1 MMTFRWLIL
10 RLFWSLLL
18 LFLLAFP
25 LLWLLHEVLFPGV
38 ALADGLIILLF
49 WILLFAG
56 VDLFLSRLGANR
68 FSLLAEAGREAIAKN
83 ENEQAENVLA
93 LMQSLFS
100 SGLPAVNFQQK
111 VKHRL
116 LRQYFSFYAAH
127 LEKERNR
134 EQVREAWREGI
145 RAEEGYE
152 LLKNYILQQPALTLP
167 TIDLAEE
174 LLERQPDDGDLLAFM
189 TRQYLRDR
197 QTHFRAE
204 HIFRHYLSRN
214 GPLVPEIISLCLGRL
229 LSRHA
234 GRRQDDFAAWCYVR
248 AFQHGEAKNAGLRQ
262 LLHETHQRFQRMG
275 RHDALANA
283 VTTIARDFSPEE
295 IAGWTV
301 AGQEKQTAS
310 LRFRA
315 ARIIFYLQ
323 QQLLKLYSRLRE
335 QRRWVYSLIGAII
348 LIGAGYFALSSK
360 PAKVQP
366 QTASAPQE
374 DTTTVYFALQVG
386 AMRSTQIAEDEAEKL
401 RRRGLEVH
409 VIKPAPSQRL
419 HRIRVGKY
427 RSKPAAQMAADSLK
441 AAGLVRDYF
450 VTEYEKP

>member
-1 MMTFRWLIL
+1 MLTFRWFIL
-10 RLFWSLLL
+10 RLFWSLFL

-25 LLWLLHEVLFPGV
+25 LLWLLHEVAFPGV
-38 ALADGLIILLF
+38 ALADGFLILLF

-56 VDLFLSRLGANR
+56 VSLFLSRLGANR
-68 FSLLAEAGREAIAKN
+68 FSLLETAGREAIAKN
-83 ENEQAENVLA
+83 DNAELENVLA
-93 LMQSLFS
+93 LMQSLFT
-100 SGLPAVNFQQK
+100 SGLPALNFQQK
-111 VKHRL
+111 VKRRL
-116 LRQYFSFYAAH
+116 LRQYFAFYAAH
-127 LEKERNR
+127 LETERNR
-134 EQVREAWREGI
+134 EQIRAAWREDI
-145 RAEEGYE
+145 RAEEAYE

-174 LLERQPDDGDLLAFM
+174 LLEHQPDDSDLLTFM

-204 HIFRHYLSRN
+204 HIYRHYLSRN

-229 LSRHA
+229 LRL
-234 GRRQDDFAAWCYVR
+234 RRQDDFAAWCYIR
-248 AFQHGEAKNAGLRQ
+248 AFQHGEEKNAVLRQ
-262 LLHETHQRFQRMG
+262 LLHEIHQRFERLG
-275 RHDALANA
+275 RHDALAKA
-283 VTTIARDFSPEE
+283 VTTITRDFLPEE
-295 IAGWTV
+295 IAGWT
-301 AGQEKQTAS
+301 AARQEKQKAS

-315 ARIIFYLQ
+315 ARIIFTLQ
-323 QQLLKLYSRLRE
+323 QQLLTLYSRLRE
-335 QRRWVYSLIGAII
+335 QRRWVYSVISVSL

-366 QTASAPQE
+366 PAASVPQE
-374 DTTTVYFALQVG
+374 DPTTVYFALQVG
-386 AMRSTQIAEDEAEKL
+386 AMRSAQLAESEAEKL

-427 RSKPAAQMAADSLK
+427 RSKQAAQMAADSLK
-441 AAGLVRDYF
+441 AAGIVRDYF

>member
-1 MMTFRWLIL
+1 MITFRWFIL
-10 RLFWSLLL
+10 RLFWSVFL

-25 LLWLLHEVLFPGV
+25 LLWLVHEVAFPGV
-38 ALADGLIILLF
+38 ALADGFIILLF

-56 VDLFLSRLGANR
+56 VSLFLSRLGENR
-68 FSLLAEAGREAIAKN
+68 FSLLVEAGREAIAKN
-83 ENEQAENVLA
+83 ENAQAENVLA
-93 LMQSLFS
+93 LMHSLFA
-100 SGLPAVNFQQK
+100 SGLPARNFQQK
-111 VKHRL
+111 MKRRL
-116 LRQYFSFYAAH
+116 LRQYFSFYAAR

-134 EQVREAWREGI
+134 EQIRAAWREDI
-145 RAEEGYE
+145 RAEEAYE
-152 LLKNYILQQPALTLP
+152 LLKNYVLQQPALTLP

-174 LLERQPDDGDLLAFM
+174 LLERQPDDSDLLAFM

-204 HIFRHYLSRN
+204 LMFRHYLSRN
-214 GPLVPEIISLCLGRL
+214 GPLVPEIISLCLSRL
-229 LSRHA
+229 LNLQRH
-234 GRRQDDFAAWCYVR
+234 DDFAAWCYVR
-248 AFQHGEAKNAGLRQ
+248 AFQHGEEKNVALRR
-262 LLHETHQRFQRMG
+262 LLHETHQRFQQMG

-283 VTTIARDFSPEE
+283 VATITRDFSPEE

-301 AGQEKQTAS
+301 ARQEKQTAS

-315 ARIIFYLQ
+315 ARIVFYLQ

-335 QRRWVYSLIGAII
+335 QRRWVYSVIGASI
-348 LIGAGYFALSSK
+348 LLGAGYFALSSK
-360 PAKVQP
+360 PTKVQP
-366 QTASAPQE
+366 PAASAPQE
-374 DTTTVYFALQVG
+374 DSTTVYFALQVG
-386 AMRSTQIAEDEAEKL
+386 AMRSAQIAADEAEKL

-419 HRIRVGKY
+419 LRIRVGKY

-441 AAGLVRDYF
+441 AAGIVRDYF